1 MWAPKAIVLAS
12 PVSAS
17 KDHGWGTAGTRT
29 RARSHPMA
37 HDVQQAVQV
46 ADHGLHR
53 GLGVLH
59 REAGEGPATVIE
71 GEVSALGERGQAEEP
86 GAEGRSG
93 KPPGSGL

>member
-1 MWAPKAIVLAS
+1 MAGG
-12 PVSAS
+12 SAGRP
-17 KDHGWGTAGTRT
+17 HGSCL
-29 RARSHPMA
+29 SHPMA

-71 GEVSALGERGQAEEP
+71 GEVSALGREQAQAEELE
-86 GAEGRSG
+86 ADSLGRRPS
-93 KPPGSGL
+93 S